1 MGYDPC
7 SMDDLVARCGLTAEV
22 LSVMLLHLE
31 LEGRIAAMPGNRFQ
45 RLLDN

>member
-1 MGYDPC
+1 MAAVRLF
-7 SMDDLVARCGLTAEV
+7 SARRPLTGLMAAAM